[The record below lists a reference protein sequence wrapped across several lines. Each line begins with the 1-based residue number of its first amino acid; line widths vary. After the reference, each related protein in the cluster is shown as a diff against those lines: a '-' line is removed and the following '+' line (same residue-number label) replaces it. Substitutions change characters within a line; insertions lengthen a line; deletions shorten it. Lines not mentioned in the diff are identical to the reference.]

1 METAGKTLDIP
12 LARESSPAYTVT
24 IVVTSPDLKWQVLPW
39 KSAGRR
45 RAVAGHGLR
54 RHLQGGVTASTE
66 VWNRGMR
73 AEDSKSLVNPLETKC
88 NCGTAACTRR
98 LNNGDASPQSALDR
112 G

>member
-1 METAGKTLDIP
+1 MAEGAESGGGQSRDTARGGISK
-12 LARESSPAYTVT
+12 
-24 IVVTSPDLKWQVLPW
+24 
-39 KSAGRR
+39 
-45 RAVAGHGLR
+45 
-54 RHLQGGVTASTE
+54 GGVTASTE

-98 LNNGDASPQSALDR
+98 LINGDASPQSALDR